1 MLERKLKRAIIKE
14 EYVEITG
21 DVFSAVI
28 LNQFIYWLDKM
39 RDVDEYITQERKR
52 ATENGSSVKIELTNG
67 WIYKTAEELSNETM
81 LGLSENTIRKYLQNL
96 IDKGFL
102 TVRTNENYKW
112 DRTKQYRV
120 DLVAIERA
128 LSEKGYHLSDYK
140 IKLSQ
145 NSNLSSANS
154 NFEFQYS
161 ETELQSSETC
171 GAIPKITTKTTYR
184 DNTPPYN
191 SPKSQ
196 GGQKGGK
203 NSTTPTYGL
212 EEFLQDNPQI
222 RVDNYNGIIDDMN
235 FAELTRRIRESS
247 WLQQVEDFSFF
258 CLKYNKII
266 SGGYKDIEKKEKA
279 DKPQG
284 QKREEEKPK
293 RKWEYECTRC

>member
-102 TVRTNENYKW
+102 AVRTNENYKW

-120 DLVAIERA
+120 DLVAVERA

-140 IKLSQ
+140 IELPQ

-154 NFEFQYS
+154 NFEVQYS

-196 GGQKGGK
+196 DTKID
-203 NSTTPTYGL
+203 NSYGL

-235 FAELTRRIRESS
+235 YAELTRRIRESS

-266 SGGYKDIEKKEKA
+266 SGGYKDIGKKENKQR
-279 DKPQG
+279 KQG
-284 QKREEEKPK
+284 NDGEEEQPK
-293 RKWEYECTRC
+293 RKYYYNCVRC

>member
-102 TVRTNENYKW
+102 AVRTNENYKW

-120 DLVAIERA
+120 DLVAVERA
-128 LSEKGYHLSDYK
+128 LSEKGFHLSDYK
-140 IKLSQ
+140 IELPQ

-154 NFEFQYS
+154 NFEVQYS

-196 GGQKGGK
+196 DTKID
-203 NSTTPTYGL
+203 NSYGL

-235 FAELTRRIRESS
+235 YAELTRRIRESS

-266 SGGYKDIEKKEKA
+266 SGGYKDIDKKENKQR
-279 DKPQG
+279 KQG
-284 QKREEEKPK
+284 NDGEEEQPK
-293 RKWEYECTRC
+293 RKYYYNCVRC

>member
-1 MLERKLKRAIIKE
+1 MAERKLKRAIIKE

-102 TVRTNENYKW
+102 AVRTNENYKW

-120 DLVAIERA
+120 DLVAVERA

-140 IKLSQ
+140 IELPQ

-154 NFEFQYS
+154 NFEVQYS

-184 DNTPPYN
+184 NNTPPYN

-196 GGQKGGK
+196 DTKID
-203 NSTTPTYGL
+203 NSYGL
-212 EEFLQDNPQI
+212 EEFKRDNPQI
-222 RVDNYNGIIDDMN
+222 EMDDYDGTIYSMD
-235 FAELTRRIRESS
+235 FEGLTQRIRESS
-247 WLQQVEDFSFF
+247 WLQKVNKFSFF
-258 CLKYNKII
+258 CYKYKKVMA
-266 SGGYKDIEKKEKA
+266 GEYKDRPRRDSYHEE
-279 DKPQG
+279 PQ
-284 QKREEEKPK
+284 QEEPK
-293 RKWEYECTRC
+293 RIFKTCRI

>member
-120 DLVAIERA
+120 DLVAIEMA

-196 GGQKGGK
+196 DTKID
-203 NSTTPTYGL
+203 NSYGL

-279 DKPQG
+279 DKPQK

>member
-102 TVRTNENYKW
+102 AVRTNENYKW

-120 DLVAIERA
+120 DLVAVERA

-140 IKLSQ
+140 IELPQ

-154 NFEFQYS
+154 NFEVQYS

-196 GGQKGGK
+196 DTKID
-203 NSTTPTYGL
+203 NSYGL

-266 SGGYKDIEKKEKA
+266 SGGYKDIEKQ
-279 DKPQG
+279 DKIDKQQG

-293 RKWEYECTRC
+293 RKYYYNCVRC

>member
-102 TVRTNENYKW
+102 AVRTNENYKW

-120 DLVAIERA
+120 DLVAVERA

-140 IKLSQ
+140 IEISQ

-154 NFEFQYS
+154 NFEVQYS

-171 GAIPKITTKTTYR
+171 GAIPKITTKTTCR

-196 GGQKGGK
+196 DTKID
-203 NSTTPTYGL
+203 NSYGL

-266 SGGYKDIEKKEKA
+266 SGGYKDIDKK
-279 DKPQG
+279 DKTDKQQG
-284 QKREEEKPK
+284 QKKEEEKPK
-293 RKWEYECTRC
+293 RKYYYNCVRC